1 MKKRNVTN
9 YNWKDSAPERV
20 YPNEELLTRPEDGLS
35 IRTLFEKY
43 RKSGQVPAGA
53 YRQGFDQEIPDGDDP
68 DDYVDME
75 KSAQLDVFE
84 KNELLTEVKKS
95 VAEKRGKL
103 DALKTASDKKAALER
118 ADIEEMQKHFKDQ
131 KAKDQKRID
140 DANQQAK

>member
-1 MKKRNVTN
+1 MKKRSVMSYN
-9 YNWKDSAPERV
+9 YKDSAPERV
-20 YPNEELLTRPEDGLS
+20 YPGEELLTRPDDGLT

-53 YRQGFDQEIPDGDDP
+53 FRQGADQEIPEDGDP
-68 DDYVDME
+68 DEYVDME

-84 KNELLTEVKKS
+84 KNELLAEVKKS

-103 DALKTASDKKAALER
+103 DALKSASEKKAAVER
-118 ADIEEMQKHFKDQ
+118 AEIEEMQKHFKDQ

-140 DANQQAK
+140 DAENKAK